1 MTFPPIVWPGDVATA
16 HRVRAAIMQ
25 SVGLPTR
32 IGLGR
37 TRTLSKVANAL
48 AKASEKI
55 WGGVIDLHDTEL
67 RRRPLEQRPVGEV
80 WGVGPA
86 PRDHWRFGLSA
97 LSYNLKRV
105 RGNPVN
111 AVTKGTLCRS
121 CMSMCP
127 IEVTIEDGL
136 VTKASGDD
144 AAPIYEGFCCPKGR
158 MLPEMQN
165 HPQRLKHSLKRQPD
179 GSYAPISTEQA
190 LDEIAA
196 KLGDIISKHGPNA
209 VAVYLGGAN
218 LEQAACGSMAPALLN
233 AIGSR
238 MIFSAVTIDQPG
250 MIVASALHGEWDGGR
265 MHPSTWDVFLL
276 VGSNPVISKQYF
288 TQNPGQQL
296 KSMFREQAKLIV
308 IDPRRTETARRAHVH
323 LQAIPGEDPTILA
336 GLIHL
341 VIASD
346 RFDHDF
352 IRENTQGFDR
362 LKAAVVKFTPDYVAK
377 RAGVKVD
384 LLHEAARLLCE
395 ARAGDFATG
404 TGAAMAPRGNLTC
417 YLASCLQTLLGL
429 WAREGD
435 LASKPPVLQK
445 PRHRRAQPN
454 PPVPARSG
462 DIKLR
467 ARGLQASL
475 AGLPTGALAEEILL
489 PGEGTIR
496 ALFMHGGAMLSWPQE
511 DLVRKA
517 LESLDLLVV
526 PDIEFSPTAAVA
538 THVLA
543 TTTQLEV
550 PVMTQLCEIASTFHH
565 GYGWDEPYAAYR
577 SAVIYPP
584 ADSDVIESWQI
595 HYRIAQRL
603 GLQLALTNPFDPMAV
618 PQPLDMTDEPTT
630 DEVFE
635 LMCAGST
642 VPLSEVRRHAHGAIF
657 EQARSIVGQ
666 RSPDCLARL
675 ELADPE
681 MLVELQKVSEIPER
695 RWLTTSDEWPFLLIA
710 RRNHHT
716 TNASHQMVRENL
728 KKSYNPAF
736 LHPLD
741 IAALGLAE
749 GDPVMVASAHGEIYL
764 PVESDPDLR
773 RGTVSISHGFGGGR
787 MKPSDYKGGSNV
799 NRLLRTDI
807 GSDPITGMPH
817 MSAVPVAVRR
827 VVVAAADLVEGSPTD
842 LE

>member
-1 MTFPPIVWPGDVATA
+1 MG
-16 HRVRAAIMQ
+16 
-25 SVGLPTR
+25 
-32 IGLGR
+32 
-37 TRTLSKVANAL
+37 
-48 AKASEKI
+48 
-55 WGGVIDLHDTEL
+55 
-67 RRRPLEQRPVGEV
+67 
-80 WGVGPA
+80 
-86 PRDHWRFGLSA
+86 
-97 LSYNLKRV
+97 
-105 RGNPVN
+105 

-127 IEVTIEDGL
+127 IEVTIEDG
-136 VTKASGDD
+136 VVARAQGDA
-144 AAPIYEGFCCPKGR
+144 AAPIYQGFCCPKGR

-190 LDEIAA
+190 LDDIAT
-196 KLGDIISKHGPNA
+196 KLENIISVHGADA
-209 VAVYLGGAN
+209 VAVYLGGGN
-218 LEQAACGSMAPALLN
+218 LEQPAAGSTAPALLK

-238 MIFSAVTIDQPG
+238 MMFSAVTIDQPG

-288 TQNPGQQL
+288 AQNPGQQL

-323 LQAIPGEDPTILA
+323 LQSIPGEDPTILA

-341 VIASD
+341 VIASG
-346 RFDHDF
+346 RFDRDF

-362 LKAAVVKFTPDYVAK
+362 LKAAVAKFTPDYVAK
-377 RAGVKVD
+377 RAGVEVD
-384 LLHEAARLLCE
+384 LLHQAARLLCE
-395 ARAGDFATG
+395 ARGGDFATG

-435 LASKPPVLQK
+435 LVSKPPVLQK
-445 PRHRRAQPN
+445 PRSRRAQPN
-454 PPVPARSG
+454 PPVRPRSD

-467 ARGLQASL
+467 VRGLHASV

-489 PGEGTIR
+489 PGKGTIR

-511 DLVRKA
+511 DLVREA

-577 SAVIYPP
+577 PAVIRPP
-584 ADSDVIESWQI
+584 ADSDVIESWRI

-603 GLQLALTNPFDPMAV
+603 GLQLELTNPFDPVAV
-618 PQPLDMTDEPTT
+618 PQPVDMINEPTT
-630 DEVFE
+630 DELFE

-642 VPLSEVRRHAHGAIF
+642 VPLAEVKQHPHGAIF
-657 EQARSIVGQ
+657 EQARSIVGP
-666 RSPDCLARL
+666 RSPDCVARL

-681 MLVELQKVSEIPER
+681 MLAELDKVSETPER
-695 RWLTTSDEWPFLLIA
+695 QWRSTSAEWPFLLIA

-716 TNASHQMVRENL
+716 TNASHQQVRDKL
-728 KKSYNPAF
+728 KKRYNPAF
-736 LHPLD
+736 LHPDD
-741 IAALGLAE
+741 IAALGVEE
-749 GDPVMVASAHGEIYL
+749 GDPVMVASPYGEIFL

-773 RGTVSISHGFGGGR
+773 CGTVSISHGFGGGR
-787 MKPSDYKGGSNV
+787 MRPSDYMQGANV

-807 GSDPITGMPH
+807 GSDPITGIPH
-817 MSAVPVAVRR
+817 MSAVPVVVRK
-827 VVVAAADLVEGSPTD
+827 VKADAADLIREKPHD
-842 LE
+842 LG

>member
-1 MTFPPIVWPGDVATA
+1 M
-16 HRVRAAIMQ
+16 
-25 SVGLPTR
+25 
-32 IGLGR
+32 
-37 TRTLSKVANAL
+37 
-48 AKASEKI
+48 
-55 WGGVIDLHDTEL
+55 
-67 RRRPLEQRPVGEV
+67 
-80 WGVGPA
+80 
-86 PRDHWRFGLSA
+86 
-97 LSYNLKRV
+97 
-105 RGNPVN
+105 
-111 AVTKGTLCRS
+111 
-121 CMSMCP
+121 
-127 IEVTIEDGL
+127 EVTIEDGL
-136 VTKASGDD
+136 VTQAGGD
-144 AAPIYEGFCCPKGR
+144 AAAPLFQGFCCPKGR

-179 GSYAPISTEQA
+179 GSYAPISTERA

-196 KLGDIISKHGPNA
+196 KLADIISEHGPNA
-209 VAVYLGGAN
+209 VAAYLGGAN
-218 LEQAACGSMAPALLN
+218 IEQAAAGSMGPALLN

-238 MIFSAVTIDQPG
+238 MVFAAVTIDQPG
-250 MIVASALHGEWDGGR
+250 MIVAGALHGEWDGGR

-296 KSMFREQAKLIV
+296 KSMFGEQAKLIV

-323 LQAIPGEDPTILA
+323 LQSIPGEDPTILA

-341 VIASD
+341 VIAND

-352 IRENTQGFDR
+352 VRENTQGFDR
-362 LKAAVVKFTPDYVAK
+362 LKAAVAGFTPDYVAR
-377 RAGVKVD
+377 RAGVDVD
-384 LLHEAARLLCE
+384 LLHEAARVLGE

-417 YLASCLQTLLGL
+417 YLTSCLQSLLGL

-435 LASKPPVLQK
+435 LASKPPVLLK

-454 PPVPARSG
+454 PPMPARSG
-462 DIKLR
+462 DIRLR
-467 ARGLQASL
+467 ARGLQASI

-489 PGEGTIR
+489 SGEGTIR

-550 PVMTQLCEIASTFHH
+550 PAMTQLGEIASTFHH
-565 GYGWDEPYAAYR
+565 GYGSDEPYAAYR
-577 SAVIYPP
+577 PAVIDPP
-584 ADSDVIESWQI
+584 ADADVIESWQI

-603 GLQLALTNPFDPMAV
+603 GLQLALTNPFDPTAV
-618 PQPLDMTDEPTT
+618 PQMVDMSNEPSTDEL
-630 DEVFE
+630 FE
-635 LMCAGST
+635 LMCAGSV

-657 EQARSIVGQ
+657 EQARSIVGP
-666 RSPDCLARL
+666 RSANCSARL
-675 ELADPE
+675 ELADAE
-681 MLVELQKVSEIPER
+681 MLAELQAVSEVPEQ
-695 RWLTTSDEWPFLLIA
+695 RWRSTSEERPFLLIA

-716 TNASHQMVRENL
+716 TNTSHQKVREHL
-728 KKSYNPAF
+728 RKSYNPAF

-741 IAALGLAE
+741 IAALELAI

-773 RGTVSISHGFGGGR
+773 RGTVSISHGFGGGGT
-787 MKPSDYKGGSNV
+787 KPSDYMRGANV

-817 MSAVPVAVRR
+817 MSAVPVAIRK
-827 VVVAAADLVEGSPTD
+827 VVVAADDVVEGIPAD
-842 LE
+842 PG